1 MFPIAIFG
9 ALAALIAWAAK
20 PRDTL
25 SFSKEAPTPRQQER
39 EAILGGPP
47 TSLSIVGSMK
57 VGAISMGSVSAPPG
71 RYGDDNSAPGMFGP
85 PLQPLEERLL
95 TLLILWGKDKKY
107 PPLKKRY
114 LNRTLLIEA
123 AKIARQLGLRGT
135 TRALLTDGR
144 IPAYEKMG
152 TRGVTVMQAL
162 VAFSNGNKRP

>member
-1 MFPIAIFG
+1 MFPIAILS
-9 ALAALIAWAAK
+9 ALAALIAWVAK
-20 PRDTL
+20 PKETL

-39 EAILGGPP
+39 EALLAGPP
-47 TSLSIVGSMK
+47 TSLSIVGS
-57 VGAISMGSVSAPPG
+57 VNVGSVSAPPG

-107 PPLKKRY
+107 PPLQKRY

-135 TRALLTDGR
+135 ARALLTDGR

-162 VAFSNGNKRP
+162 MAFSNGKKSA